1 MTHLIAFTAMV
12 VGTGILAKVF
22 PKVMVWVF
30 GRFPEHFKP
39 SEAAQSIPKK

>member
-1 MTHLIAFTAMV
+1 MTHLLVFTTII

-30 GRFPEHFKP
+30 TRFPKHFK
-39 SEAAQSIPKK
+39 AHN